1 VESATAAV
9 AALRSPGKGRA
20 PSNTVLDEDFLDE
33 IARTPRPTD
42 PAAAAP
48 HVNGSEAS
56 SDWGDQDSVS
66 IDRAPVVMDG

>member
-1 VESATAAV
+1 
-9 AALRSPGKGRA
+9 
-20 PSNTVLDEDFLDE
+20 VLDEDFLDE